1 MPTESGEPSTEFGR
15 LLDKLLRLRGVSQYW
30 LGNHSNLGAETICR
44 LRKGRRRPT
53 ERHVLRIAVP
63 LLMQPWQIEATNA
76 LMEAA
81 EHYIFPLPEKKAKG
95 DGDEQ

>member
-1 MPTESGEPSTEFGR
+1 MSTDLGEPSSEFGE

-44 LRKGRRRPT
+44 IRKGTRRPT

-81 EHYIFPLPEKKAKG
+81 DHYIFPLPRNKNNG
-95 DGDEQ
+95 RRG

>member
-1 MPTESGEPSTEFGR
+1 MSTDLSEPSSEFGE
-15 LLDKLLRLRGVSQYW
+15 LLDKLLRLRWVSQYW

-44 LRKGRRRPT
+44 IRKGKRRPT

-81 EHYIFPLPEKKAKG
+81 DHYIFPLPENKTNG
-95 DGDEQ
+95 RRG

>member
-1 MPTESGEPSTEFGR
+1 MSADSGELYTEFGE

-44 LRKGRRRPT
+44 IRRGKRRPT

-81 EHYIFPLPEKKAKG
+81 EQYIFPLPENKNHG
-95 DGDEQ
+95 RRG